1 MSTLYLNNISPLVGD
16 GTITMKGNVAV
27 TGSLTVTGTLHAR
40 MTDFVV
46 NANSTTLGD
55 ASGDTITING
65 STVSVPN
72 NLTFDTST
80 LHIDAS
86 NNRVG
91 VGTTSPGAPL
101 HVSASA
107 TTSTQ
112 TVEILRL
119 EVNDKGADMNIGHG
133 PGIDFFVG
141 ETGGSDYGG
150 TVAVVREQAAD
161 ANTDCAM
168 VFHTTTDDQVK
179 DNSREKMRITSAGK
193 VGIGVTDPDSQLEV
207 FSTSTQLKLSY
218 NADDYATLAVDNDGQ
233 LDITTVDGGGT
244 GGHICLLPDG
254 NAGVGV
260 SDPDTKLEVFA
271 AATNQLKLSYNAGG
285 YATFGV
291 DTNGDLTITPAGGD
305 ATITATTSIDLKS
318 PQIDIGEDDSSDV
331 TINLLGSTNDM
342 AIVYDE
348 SAKKLA
354 FDSTDL
360 VIDAASA
367 FVGIGTAS
375 PAAPAHVF
383 LAATTSTAPAEVLRL
398 EVNDGGVDMNIGHGP
413 GIDFF
418 IGETG
423 GSDYGGTVAIIKE
436 VAGDADTACAMVFH
450 TTTDDQ
456 VKDSSRE
463 KMRITSGGNVGI
475 GTTSPSLGSTIGI
488 DIENATASSATEGAA
503 LRLSSNDGATM
514 AVGHRLGVIEFAG
527 AEDSSSTITVGARIE
542 ALCDAAWTA
551 SENGTDLLFYTT
563 DGNAAQSEHMRI
575 RAAGNVGIGVSD
587 ADTKLEVLSTSTQ
600 LKLSYDADS
609 FSTLAVAST
618 SALTI
623 ASAESGDIILD
634 PGGNNVLP
642 GSDSAD
648 SLGASGTAWATVY
661 ADNIDLDGQGRIDL
675 DDDQDTSI
683 RASADDKITFE
694 LGGADE
700 LHINST
706 AIFPASNGGLDL
718 GTTNLRFGNIFT
730 QDLHLANDRGD
741 WTVIEEEDYLSIRNN
756 KNGKMYKFVLQ
767 EISEE

>member
-1 MSTLYLNNISPLVGD
+1 MSNLYLENIHPLVGD

-55 ASGDTITING
+55 ASGDTIIING
-65 STVSVPN
+65 STVSIPN

-80 LHIDAS
+80 LHIDSS

-91 VGTTSPGAPL
+91 IGTTSPGAPL

-107 TTSTQ
+107 TTSAQ

-119 EVNDKGADMNIGHG
+119 EVNDKGADMSVGHG

-218 NADDYATLAVDNDGQ
+218 NAGDYATLAVDNDGQ

-260 SDPDTKLEVFA
+260 SDPDTKLEVFSA
-271 AATNQLKLSYNAGG
+271 TTNQLKLSYDAGG

-291 DTNGDLTITPAGGD
+291 DTNGDLTITPSGGD

-375 PAAPAHVF
+375 PAAPAHVL
-383 LAATTSTAPAEVLRL
+383 LAATTSTAPAEVLRI

-423 GSDYGGTVAIIKE
+423 GSDYGGTVAIVKE

-456 VKDSSRE
+456 VKDNSRE
-463 KMRITSGGNVGI
+463 KMRITS
-475 GTTSPSLGSTIGI
+475 
-488 DIENATASSATEGAA
+488 
-503 LRLSSNDGATM
+503 
-514 AVGHRLGVIEFAG
+514 AG
-527 AEDSSSTITVGARIE
+527 K
-542 ALCDAAWTA
+542 
-551 SENGTDLLFYTT
+551 
-563 DGNAAQSEHMRI
+563 
-575 RAAGNVGIGVSD
+575 VGIGVTDPDSH
-587 ADTKLEVLSTSTQ
+587 LEVFSTSTQ

-609 FSTLAVAST
+609 FATLAVADGSG
-618 SALTI
+618 LTI
-623 ASAESGDIILD
+623 ASGETGDIVLD
-634 PGGNNVLP
+634 PGGANVLP

-648 SLGASGTAWATVY
+648 SLGASGTAWATLYV
-661 ADNIDLDGQGRIDL
+661 DNIDLDGQGRIDL
-675 DDDQDTSI
+675 DTDQDTSI

-694 LGGADE
+694 LGGTDE
-700 LHINST
+700 LHINS
-706 AIFPASNGGLDL
+706 AAVFPAFNGGLDL
-718 GTTNLRFGNIFT
+718 GTTDLRFGNIFT